1 MDLNAKEMH
10 SDMENLSDKD
20 TTKKAI
26 KKATTARAT
35 GSVSLDST
43 ALYLKEIGRAPLL
56 TADEEVACGRRCREG
71 DKAAKNKLIE
81 SNLRLV
87 VKIARRYMNRG
98 LDLLDLIEEGNLG
111 LLRAVEK
118 FDPELGYRF
127 STYGTWWIR
136 QMIERS
142 LMNQS
147 RTIRM
152 PVHVVKELNHCLRAS
167 RELFQSGEKEPTA
180 AEIAAVVD
188 KPEADVCDLLAV
200 SHRVSPVNL
209 DVEDALK
216 YETHSVGATPHNN
229 PAKCAEDDNF
239 LKMLNALLLDLPEK
253 QKQVLVRRFGLL
265 NHREETLQQVGSE
278 VGLTCE
284 RVRQIQK
291 DALHRLRTLIRDHG
305 LNCEMLLSPQ

>member
-1 MDLNAKEMH
+1 MDVNAKEMH
-10 SDMENLSDKD
+10 SDMKNLFDKD

-26 KKATTARAT
+26 KKATTAQAT
-35 GSVSLDST
+35 GSVSLDIN
-43 ALYLKEIGRAPLL
+43 AMYLKEIGRAPLL
-56 TADEEVACGRRCREG
+56 TADEEVACARLCREG

-81 SNLRLV
+81 SILRLV
-87 VKIARRYMNRG
+87 VKIARRYMIRG

-127 STYGTWWIR
+127 FTYCTKWVR

-167 RELFQSGEKEPTA
+167 RELFQSSEKEPTA
-180 AEIAAVVD
+180 AKIAAVVD
-188 KPEADVCDLLAV
+188 KPEADVCHLLTV

-209 DVEDALK
+209 DVGDALK
-216 YETHSVGATPHNN
+216 SDINSVGTTPHNDL
-229 PAKCAEDDNF
+229 AQCAENDNF
-239 LKMLNALLLDLPEK
+239 REMLNALLLDLPEK

-265 NHREETLQQVGSE
+265 NHR
-278 VGLTCE
+278 
-284 RVRQIQK
+284 
-291 DALHRLRTLIRDHG
+291 
-305 LNCEMLLSPQ
+305 

>member
-1 MDLNAKEMH
+1 
-10 SDMENLSDKD
+10 
-20 TTKKAI
+20 
-26 KKATTARAT
+26 
-35 GSVSLDST
+35 
-43 ALYLKEIGRAPLL
+43 
-56 TADEEVACGRRCREG
+56 
-71 DKAAKNKLIE
+71 
-81 SNLRLV
+81 
-87 VKIARRYMNRG
+87 
-98 LDLLDLIEEGNLG
+98 
-111 LLRAVEK
+111 
-118 FDPELGYRF
+118 
-127 STYGTWWIR
+127 
-136 QMIERS
+136 MIERS

-167 RELFQSGEKEPTA
+167 RELLQSGEKEPTV

-216 YETHSVGATPHNN
+216 YDSYSVGTTPYNN
-229 PAKCAEDDNF
+229 PEKCAEDDNF
-239 LKMLNALLLDLPEK
+239 LEMLNALLLDLPEK

-265 NHREETLQQVGSE
+265 NHRQETLQQVGSE

-291 DALHRLRTLIRDHG
+291 DALQRLKILIRDNG
-305 LNCEMLLSPQ
+305 LNCEMLLSLQ

>member
-1 MDLNAKEMH
+1 MDLSAKEMH

-35 GSVSLDST
+35 GSVSLDIT
-43 ALYLKEIGRAPLL
+43 AMYLKEIGRAPLL
-56 TADEEVACGRRCREG
+56 TADEEVACARRCREG

-87 VKIARRYMNRG
+87 VKIARRYINRG

-118 FDPELGYRF
+118 FDPEFGYRF

-167 RELFQSGEKEPTA
+167 RELF
-180 AEIAAVVD
+180 
-188 KPEADVCDLLAV
+188 
-200 SHRVSPVNL
+200 
-209 DVEDALK
+209 
-216 YETHSVGATPHNN
+216 
-229 PAKCAEDDNF
+229 
-239 LKMLNALLLDLPEK
+239 
-253 QKQVLVRRFGLL
+253 
-265 NHREETLQQVGSE
+265 
-278 VGLTCE
+278 
-284 RVRQIQK
+284 
-291 DALHRLRTLIRDHG
+291 
-305 LNCEMLLSPQ
+305 

>member
-1 MDLNAKEMH
+1 
-10 SDMENLSDKD
+10 
-20 TTKKAI
+20 
-26 KKATTARAT
+26 
-35 GSVSLDST
+35 
-43 ALYLKEIGRAPLL
+43 
-56 TADEEVACGRRCREG
+56 
-71 DKAAKNKLIE
+71 
-81 SNLRLV
+81 
-87 VKIARRYMNRG
+87 
-98 LDLLDLIEEGNLG
+98 
-111 LLRAVEK
+111 
-118 FDPELGYRF
+118 
-127 STYGTWWIR
+127 
-136 QMIERS
+136 MIERG

-167 RELFQSGEKEPTA
+167 RELLQSGEKEPTV

-209 DVEDALK
+209 DIEDALK
-216 YETHSVGATPHNN
+216 YDTYSLGATPHNN

-239 LKMLNALLLDLPEK
+239 LEMLNALLLDLPEK

-265 NHREETLQQVGSE
+265 NHRQETLQQVGSE

-291 DALHRLRTLIRDHG
+291 DALNRLRILIRDHG